1 MATQTT
7 HYRLT
12 KPSKTDLIEI
22 EVLND
27 DFDKIDTALYAKQ
40 DKLNQG
46 TVTLSTNWTG
56 NGPYTQVIEIPGTTQ
71 YSKYDLQP
79 GAAVMEEMIND
90 GVIAIWIENN
100 NGVLTAY
107 ALGAP
112 PSSALT
118 VQYIRSEVMA

>member
-7 HYRLT
+7 HYNLT
-12 KPSKTDLIEI
+12 KPSKTDLIDI
-22 EVLND
+22 EVID
-27 DFDKIDTALYAKQ
+27 DNYDDIDDILYSKQ

-56 NGPYTQVIEIPGTTQ
+56 NGPYTQTITIEGTTQ

-79 GAAVMEEMIND
+79 GAAVMGEMIND
-90 GVIAIWIENN
+90 GVVAIWIENN

>member
-12 KPSKTDLIEI
+12 KPSITDLIEI
-22 EVLND
+22 GVLND
-27 DFDKIDTALYAKQ
+27 DFDTIDGVLYDKQ

-56 NGPYTQVIEIPGTTQ
+56 NGPYTQTITIEGTTQ

-79 GAAVMEEMIND
+79 GAAVMEEMLND

-100 NGVLTAY
+100 AGVLTAY

-118 VQYIRSEVMA
+118 VQYIKSEVMA

>member
-7 HYRLT
+7 HYNLT
-12 KPSKTDLIEI
+12 KPSKTDLIDI
-22 EVLND
+22 EVID
-27 DFDKIDTALYAKQ
+27 DNYDDIDDILYSKQ

-56 NGPYTQVIEIPGTTQ
+56 NGPYTQTITIEGTTQ

-79 GAAVMEEMIND
+79 GAAVMGEMIND
-90 GVIAIWIENN
+90 GVVAIWIENN

-118 VQYIRSEVMA
+118 VQYVRSEVMA